1 METDLV
7 PGKYQLTESD
17 NFDNFMGA
25 LGVGYLVRSDAPARL
40 KLFSY
45 DWKYVLKK
53 RSAWSHCRNVY
64 VWGDDK
70 EICDFG
76 RFGRHESYWWVIY
89 DLFFPID

>member
-40 KLFSY
+40 KLFQLIENISGS
-45 DWKYVLKK
+45 WATAAS
-53 RSAWSHCRNVY
+53 RWSPSARRGKS
-64 VWGDDK
+64 G
-70 EICDFG
+70 
-76 RFGRHESYWWVIY
+76 
-89 DLFFPID
+89 P